1 MAELVR
7 FEEFELDMR
16 RYALRRSGRP
26 LKLER
31 IPMELLLLLVGRRG
45 ELVTREEIVEKL
57 WGKDVFLDTDNSINT
72 AIRKIRQVLR
82 DDSEQPRFVQTVP
95 AKGYRFIAPIIEV
108 EPPAVAVKAALSHAT
123 PVSAL
128 PTGQVVAHYRILQKI
143 GSGGMGVVYEAEDIR
158 LGRHVALKFL
168 SEKVVQAK
176 ETLARFMREARALS
190 ALHHPNICAIYEIEE
205 HEGRPVIV
213 MELLEGK
220 SLKEVLRDGPLAIDI
235 LRGLG
240 SQLADA
246 LDAAHSKGIIHRDIE
261 PGNIV
266 VSGLNQAKILDFGL
280 AKFTPGHSVPTEA
293 GEEAL
298 TRMGVRPGTTAYMSP
313 EQVRGEELDARSDLF
328 SLGVVLYEAA
338 TGKKP
343 FTGKNTELVMNAVL
357 KDAPAPPNKL
367 NPSLSEDI
375 AKAINRALE
384 KDRGLRFQS
393 AAQLRDALQRGE
405 KAALG
410 DSPLVRAGKS
420 KTGGLTI
427 VGALSVLLLVW
438 FGLIGYL
445 SRSASTHAL
454 GRADTILLADFVN
467 KSDDAAFDETLR
479 EALSVGLAQSP
490 FLNVVPDHEIAE
502 TLKQMGRPADTP
514 VTGETALEVCQR
526 AGAKALLAG
535 SITRLGTQYVISIRG
550 VNCRTGSVLAQDQ
563 VQTASKENVLRA
575 LGEAATQLR
584 QKMGES
590 LPTIREFDVPLE
602 QATTPSLDALKA
614 YSSGMKARNQKGP
627 AEAIPYLKRAI
638 ELDPDFALAYGVL
651 STSYQLLGEDGLG
664 REYAQQAYALRIR
677 TTEREQ
683 FALSAYYYAF
693 VTGDRKS
700 ALQNCKLWR
709 AAYSQDMVPRMCLF
723 FNTEMI
729 GQYEQAIP
737 FGVDCVAVD
746 RSAGTCYSDLVYA
759 YTAVNKLDDAKAIYE
774 QALASKITYPDL
786 HQYRYIIAF
795 LEGDDAEMARQ
806 LAWAA
811 SDPENETALL
821 PAESDTEA
829 FFGRFKKSREVA
841 SKAIESALRDGQKER
856 AGRLQV
862 EAALREAVVGN
873 AALAAKQSAQAQAY
887 ASFEYVNS
895 VAALTEAWAGKSEK
909 AEQIA
914 GVLDKTYPSDTMLH
928 SFWLPT
934 VIAMADLSRHR
945 PEAAIAALAP
955 ASSYEMGEHM
965 PLLPAYVRG
974 QAYLSAGDGAKA
986 AAEFQ
991 KLIDHRGLIQNS
1003 VLGALARLG
1012 FARAYALQSRSA
1024 QPASNQDAARAKAR
1038 SAYSDFLKLWQN
1050 ADAEIPVLRQAKLEY
1065 LQLSH

>member
-1 MAELVR
+1 
-7 FEEFELDMR
+7 
-16 RYALRRSGRP
+16 
-26 LKLER
+26 
-31 IPMELLLLLVGRRG
+31 
-45 ELVTREEIVEKL
+45 
-57 WGKDVFLDTDNSINT
+57 
-72 AIRKIRQVLR
+72 
-82 DDSEQPRFVQTVP
+82 
-95 AKGYRFIAPIIEV
+95 
-108 EPPAVAVKAALSHAT
+108 
-123 PVSAL
+123 
-128 PTGQVVAHYRILQKI
+128 
-143 GSGGMGVVYEAEDIR
+143 
-158 LGRHVALKFL
+158 
-168 SEKVVQAK
+168 
-176 ETLARFMREARALS
+176 
-190 ALHHPNICAIYEIEE
+190 
-205 HEGRPVIV
+205 
-213 MELLEGK
+213 
-220 SLKEVLRDGPLAIDI
+220 
-235 LRGLG
+235 
-240 SQLADA
+240 
-246 LDAAHSKGIIHRDIE
+246 
-261 PGNIV
+261 
-266 VSGLNQAKILDFGL
+266 
-280 AKFTPGHSVPTEA
+280 
-293 GEEAL
+293 
-298 TRMGVRPGTTAYMSP
+298 
-313 EQVRGEELDARSDLF
+313 
-328 SLGVVLYEAA
+328 
-338 TGKKP
+338 
-343 FTGKNTELVMNAVL
+343 
-357 KDAPAPPNKL
+357 
-367 NPSLSEDI
+367 
-375 AKAINRALE
+375 
-384 KDRGLRFQS
+384 
-393 AAQLRDALQRGE
+393 
-405 KAALG
+405 
-410 DSPLVRAGKS
+410 
-420 KTGGLTI
+420 
-427 VGALSVLLLVW
+427 VGALSVLLLVV

-490 FLNVVPDHEIAE
+490 FLNVVPDHEIAD

-535 SITRLGTQYVISIRG
+535 SIVRLGTQYVISIRG
-550 VNCRTGSVLAQDQ
+550 VNCQTGSVLAQDQ
-563 VQTASKENVLRA
+563 VQAARKENVLRA

-602 QATTPSLDALKA
+602 QATTPSLDALRA

-664 REYAQQAYALRIR
+664 REYAQQAYALRSR

-746 RSAGTCYSDLVYA
+746 RGAGTCYSDLVSA

-786 HQYRYIIAF
+786 HQYRYIVAF

-811 SDPENETALL
+811 SDPENEKALL
-821 PAESDTEA
+821 PAESNTEA

-841 SKAIESALRDGQKER
+841 RKAIESALRDGQKEA

-895 VAALTEAWAGKSEK
+895 VAALTDAWAGKSEK

-914 GVLDKTYPSDTMLH
+914 GVLGKTYPSDTMLH

-1012 FARAYALQSRSA
+1012 FARAYALQSRSG
-1024 QPASNQDAARAKAR
+1024 QPASEQDAARAKAR

-1065 LQLSH
+1065 LRLSH